1 MKLEECPICYV
12 PYSLTSVK
20 KIEKED
26 LLDGKLLSLPK
37 EATKVDENALS
48 SDLKPSIVFIPNTN
62 YYIDSIRLMK
72 KVKAN
77 FILNAGTEL
86 GSLFKGVVSP
96 KVILPNTLRVIRT
109 SGFQNSK
116 IDELEIPDSVIE
128 CDSQIF
134 EHSKIK
140 HLIIHEKLLDMI
152 SAKFLLTINDKITI
166 TLKHDDEENS
176 EHIVSQIN
184 NKELLHFNYIDESI
198 DMFIQNII
206 KYKNIDNKTI
216 DKFKQKIKKRI
227 LVLIKIKLLLKKD
240 TYISLNEL
248 IKKDRYFNQ
257 IFKVIQNIPNIST
270 DGLSI
275 RVDGKRVK
283 MLSLKEVIN

>member
-1 MKLEECPICYV
+1 MKFEECPICYI

-37 EATKVDENALS
+37 EATKVDEKALPY
-48 SDLKPSIVFIPNTN
+48 DLKPSIVFIPNTD

-72 KVKAN
+72 RVNAN
-77 FILNAGTEL
+77 FVLNSGTEL

-96 KVILPNTLRVIRT
+96 KVVLPNTLRVIRT
-109 SGFQNSK
+109 PGFQNSK
-116 IDELEIPDSVIE
+116 INELEIPDSVIE

-134 EHSKIK
+134 DHSKIK

-152 SAKFLLTINDKITI
+152 SAKFLFNISDKMTI
-166 TLKHDDEENS
+166 TLKNDNEENR
-176 EHIVSQIN
+176 EHIVSKLDN
-184 NKELLHFNYIDESI
+184 DELLRFSYIDESI
-198 DMFIQNII
+198 DMFIQNIVN
-206 KYKNIDNKTI
+206 YKRVDDEIINE
-216 DKFKQKIKKRI
+216 FK
-227 LVLIKIKLLLKKD
+227 IKIKQRILILIKLRLLMRKD

-257 IFKVIQNIPNIST
+257 IFKVIQNIPSIST

-275 RVDGKRVK
+275 KVDGKRVK
-283 MLSLKEVIN
+283 MLSLKDVIN